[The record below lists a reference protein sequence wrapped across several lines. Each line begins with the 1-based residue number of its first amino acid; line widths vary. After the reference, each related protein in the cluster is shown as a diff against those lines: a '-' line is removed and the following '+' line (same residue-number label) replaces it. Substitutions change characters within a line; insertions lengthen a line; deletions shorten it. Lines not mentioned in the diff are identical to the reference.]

1 MADRVRKVDYYHTT
15 VANRAGQGARLLD
28 SFRDED
34 VNFLAIHA
42 FPVGAKAQIDLFPE
56 DSRAFLRAARKAG
69 IKVSPRKTAFLVLG
83 KDRVGAVARI
93 LEKLGDA
100 KINVTATDGIAV
112 GDRFGILVWVRSDN
126 VNRAARVLGA
136 RR

>member
-1 MADRVRKVDYYHTT
+1 MADRVRKVDYYYTT
-15 VANRAGQGARLLD
+15 IANRAGQGARLLD

-42 FPVGAKAQIDLFPE
+42 FPAGSTAQVDFFPE
-56 DSRAFLRAARKAG
+56 DPRAFLRAAKKAG
-69 IKVSPRKTAFLVLG
+69 IKVSPRRTAFLVQG
-83 KDRVGAVARI
+83 KDRVGAMARI

-112 GDRFGILVWVRSDN
+112 GDRFGMLVWVRPDN